1 MIYVEFIVEL
11 LSRVW
16 LFVTLWTAAHQ
27 ASLSFTISQSLLKL
41 TCIEF
46 MRPSNHLILYYP
58 LLLLPSSSPS
68 IRVFS
73 NEFVLQKG
81 ISILEQ
87 LLAGRGRLRL
97 LFKMGAKVVF
107 GVCQRNDIVEKRTLM
122 IFSTLFWYF
131 RSLSVLLKTVF
142 ISLMGFFFTFFFFYK
157 NLTSGCLISF
167 IFYFKNPILKTIEKS
182 RICFPDLCLKTAST
196 VFCCQS
202 FLQLVDYLWIEV

>member
-1 MIYVEFIVEL
+1 
-11 LSRVW
+11 
-16 LFVTLWTAAHQ
+16 
-27 ASLSFTISQSLLKL
+27 
-41 TCIEF
+41 

-97 LFKMGAKVVF
+97 LFKMGAKVIF

-142 ISLMGFFFTFFFFYK
+142 ISLMGFFFTFFFLQKSYLWLSHFFHLLFQESHLK
-157 NLTSGCLISF
+157 NNREVQNLFPRFMLENCLNCFLLPKFSSVGWLPMNWGIEFFSVLLIIVFTSGCCLVF
-167 IFYFKNPILKTIEKS
+167 LLCCVADTAEGEEPIL
-182 RICFPDLCLKTAST
+182 
-196 VFCCQS
+196 
-202 FLQLVDYLWIEV
+202 

>member
-58 LLLLPSSSPS
+58 LLLPSSSS
-68 IRVFS
+68 SFRVFS
-73 NEFVLQKG
+73 SKFVLQKG

-97 LFKMGAKVVF
+97 LFKIGAKVVF

-142 ISLMGFFFTFFFFYK
+142 ISLMGFFFTFFFFFTK
-157 NLTSGCLISF
+157 ILPLVVSFLLSSF
-167 IFYFKNPILKTIEKS
+167 IS
-182 RICFPDLCLKTAST
+182 RIPS
-196 VFCCQS
+196 
-202 FLQLVDYLWIEV
+202 